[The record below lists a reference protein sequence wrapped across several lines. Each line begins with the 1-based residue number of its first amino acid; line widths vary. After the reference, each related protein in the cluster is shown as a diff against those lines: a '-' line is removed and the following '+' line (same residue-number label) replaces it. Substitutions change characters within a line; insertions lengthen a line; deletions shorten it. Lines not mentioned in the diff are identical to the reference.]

1 MIDLVLGFSSRGESI
16 ELQSVWLKKGDIV
29 VLGTNGL
36 FDNMWDDEIVS
47 TVNQTMGVK
56 MGDQHADEVS
66 TELVPTTTM
75 PLEKLIHPGAI
86 AEALVSKAAENSKN
100 VEKKSPFAESAEKQG
115 FIYLGGLQDDITAV
129 VAHIVPSN

>member
-1 MIDLVLGFSSRGESI
+1 
-16 ELQSVWLKKGDIV
+16 

-75 PLEKLIHPGAI
+75 PLGTNIQSIP
-86 AEALVSKAAENSKN
+86 ALTQTDFLSLKRN
-100 VEKKSPFAESAEKQG
+100 
-115 FIYLGGLQDDITAV
+115 
-129 VAHIVPSN
+129 